1 MTYAAVIHRS
11 RGLKGVLAGTVLL
24 ALACTAE
31 PARGQAAAAGPRE
44 RSAASVQDQGAQGG
58 DVMQMIQECRDEN
71 AKAGRAVDETIRE
84 IDAESLEN
92 LPAGLDGAQYQWVDL
107 DGEGLAGILT
117 EQADG
122 WFYKRNLSPLAAIDP
137 ADPAHTVS
145 AAARR
150 LMTIDPFAFR
160 YLGYAWL
167 YAESLLRIRRYLAI
181 AEQVHVDHTI
191 RVEHGTI
198 RR

>member
-84 IDAESLEN
+84 IGDVRQSRDARKLRAALDKAEATLRDVRSQMRACESVMTRLS
-92 LPAGLDGAQYQWVDL
+92 
-107 DGEGLAGILT
+107 GIQRGGT
-117 EQADG
+117 REHEQEMMPPD
-122 WFYKRNLSPLAAIDP
+122 S
-137 ADPAHTVS
+137 
-145 AAARR
+145 ARR
-150 LMTIDPFAFR
+150 
-160 YLGYAWL
+160 
-167 YAESLLRIRRYLAI
+167 
-181 AEQVHVDHTI
+181 
-191 RVEHGTI
+191 
-198 RR
+198 